1 MADPAVSSSI
11 MKHLSFFLFLFLLVS
26 KFTFAQK
33 NAAEKKADA
42 DSSGVVSSALL
53 PTVAPLLLFDEEKEK
68 DEKKEKK
75 KNARKNIWFGVKTMK
90 GYTRRTIRGQE
101 YLEFFNYTD
110 AERQPNPYIRDVYW
124 FDTKEKAIR
133 TEGFTPGQ
141 GYLLHGPYERM
152 VNETVVES
160 GMFYYG
166 MKHKTWMVFD
176 DRSVLQDKAHFSEG
190 WPRESKITYFNETSK
205 SVEKIIPIQYGLEE
219 GNYFH
224 FYENQQV
231 AVTGEYKYGEKVGL
245 WTEYWDTKNTKA
257 IRKREIQYQ
266 EAPYTKNFRPYIRA
280 EWDKEGNLVYRR
292 D

>member
-1 MADPAVSSSI
+1 
-11 MKHLSFFLFLFLLVS
+11 MKHLSVFLFLFLIAS
-26 KFTFAQK
+26 KFAFAQK

-68 DEKKEKK
+68 EEKKEKK

-110 AERQPNPYIRDVYW
+110 ADRQPNPYIRDVYW

-280 EWDKEGNLVYRR
+280 EWDKDGNLVYRR

>member
-1 MADPAVSSSI
+1 
-11 MKHLSFFLFLFLLVS
+11 MKHLSVFLFLFLMAS
-26 KFTFAQK
+26 KVTFAQK
-33 NAAEKKADA
+33 NAGEKKTDS

-68 DEKKEKK
+68 EEKKEKK

-110 AERQPNPYIRDVYW
+110 ADRQPNPYIRDVYW

-257 IRKREIQYQ
+257 VRKREIQYQ

-280 EWDKEGNLVYRR
+280 EWDKEGNLVYRK

>member
-1 MADPAVSSSI
+1 
-11 MKHLSFFLFLFLLVS
+11 MKHLSVFLFLFLMAS
-26 KFTFAQK
+26 KVTFAQK
-33 NAAEKKADA
+33 NAGEKKTDS

-68 DEKKEKK
+68 EEKKEKK

-110 AERQPNPYIRDVYW
+110 ADRQPNPYIRDVYW

-133 TEGFTPGQ
+133 TEGFTLGQ

-176 DRSVLQDKAHFSEG
+176 DRSVLQDKSHFSEG

-280 EWDKEGNLVYRR
+280 EWDKDGNLVYRR